1 MVAGPGTSGYHCF
14 KTMTEKEKNTYI
26 YSEKL
31 TRDVQ
36 APIEINQNIAHYKSM
51 NLNLFLK
58 EEKLGAQTTSIGRQ
72 FHSGTT
78 LIANEDKW
86 AVE

>member
-1 MVAGPGTSGYHCF
+1 
-14 KTMTEKEKNTYI
+14 MTG
-26 YSEKL
+26 
-31 TRDVQ
+31 DVQ
-36 APIEINQNIAHYKSM
+36 APNRNKQNITHDKSI
-51 NLNLFLK
+51 NFSLFLK

-86 AVE
+86 AVELQVG